1 MTDHGDNPHA
11 ARKAGRRIAASILD
25 LVGHT
30 PLVRLQR
37 LPAAGAAEVVAK
49 LEGFNPGGSV
59 KDRPALFMIEAAEA
73 AGLLD
78 ANTVVIE
85 PTSGNTGIG
94 LAMVC
99 AARGY
104 RCILVMP
111 DSMSLER
118 NYLLKRLGAEVVLT
132 PAKHH
137 MTGAVAKAEELARKH
152 ARAFMPRQF
161 ENDGNPEAH
170 SRSTALE
177 LLEATEGHIDALVVG
192 VGTGGTI
199 TGVGRVLRQQL
210 PSLRIVAVEPASSPV
225 LQGGRATPHRI
236 QGIGAGFVPMVLE
249 RGLIDEVRSVS
260 DEDAF
265 MRTGELAA
273 REGILAGP
281 SSGAAVHVALAV
293 ASELGAGKRV
303 VTVFPDTADRY
314 MSTASYFEL

>member
-1 MTDHGDNPHA
+1 MTQRDDRDIA
-11 ARKAGRRIAASILD
+11 TKAGRTIANGIAE

-30 PLVRLQR
+30 PLVRLGR
-37 LPAAGAAEVVAK
+37 LVPPGSAEIVAK

-59 KDRPALFMIEAAEA
+59 KDRPALFMLQAAEA

-78 ANTVVIE
+78 ASTVVIE

-94 LAMVC
+94 LAALC

-118 NYLLKRLGAEVVLT
+118 VYLLKRLGAEVVLT
-132 PAKHH
+132 PAKLDLA
-137 MTGAVAKAEELARKH
+137 GAVAKADELARKH
-152 ARAFMPRQF
+152 TRAFVPRQF
-161 ENDGNPEAH
+161 ENSQNPEAH
-170 SRSTALE
+170 SRTTALE
-177 LLEATEGHIDALVVG
+177 LLEATERRIDALVVG

-199 TGVGRVLRQQL
+199 TGIGRVLKAEL
-210 PSLRIVAVEPASSPV
+210 PAVRVVAVEPSASPV
-225 LQGGRATPHRI
+225 LGGGRPGVHRI
-236 QGIGAGFVPMVLE
+236 QGIGAGFVPPVLD
-249 RGLIDEVRSVS
+249 RSVIDEIRRV
-260 DEDAF
+260 DDADAF
-265 MRTGELAA
+265 ARTGDLAA
-273 REGILAGP
+273 REGILAGL

-293 ASELGAGKRV
+293 AAELGAGRRV